1 MFLHLLESV
10 CVGSCYLT
18 ATAEK
23 KAGQLGCKVPQLGLL
38 ACLCNFDST
47 SPGHFLGAGFCFFGY
62 EETLLSERV

>member
-10 CVGSCYLT
+10 CIGSCYLT
-18 ATAEK
+18 NTAEK
-23 KAGQLGCKVPQLGLL
+23 KAGQLGRKVPELRLL

-47 SPGHFLGAGFCFFGY
+47 SSGHFLGPGFRFFGY